1 VSLFRAVMT
10 LAAIVVALFI
20 VGLVR
25 RRIEERKRPA
35 ARRRSASARR

>member
-1 VSLFRAVMT
+1 MT

-25 RRIEERKRPA
+25 RRIEERKR
-35 ARRRSASARR
+35 RASPPR